1 MGHPATAADELP
13 PHVLIFPL
21 PMQGH
26 INSMLKLAELLC
38 LSNIQVTMLL
48 STYTHG
54 RLRRHANIESRFSR
68 YAGFRVVSITDG
80 LPEDHPRSGERTM
93 EIVMSLLKVGGA
105 EFRKLMETTDALSDG
120 GSRRRV
126 SCLIMDGVLSFA
138 IPVVEELGIPFIY
151 FRTVGACSFWA
162 NYSFKEV
169 IEAGEVPLKGKD
181 EDKHE
186 FWKKEELDLI
196 VTSVPGM
203 EGYLRRRDLPAFS
216 RVSDVNDPG
225 FQTIIRE
232 TRRTALSK
240 GLILNSFEDLE
251 GPIMD
256 QIRKPI
262 PNVYSIGPLH
272 THLKARLESEKK
284 ETSPASS
291 SFWEEDRSS
300 ITWLDSQQARSVIYV
315 SFGSVTLLTKN
326 ELLEFWYGLVNS
338 GHRFL
343 WVMRP
348 DSIIG
353 GDKDNP
359 IPVELEEGTKE
370 RGYLAG
376 WVPQDEVLA
385 HSSVAA
391 FFTHSGWNS
400 TLESV
405 AAGMPMLCWPYFA
418 DQTINS
424 RFVSEVWKVG
434 LDMKDTCDRL
444 IVEKMVRDVMGERR
458 DEFLER
464 AGRLAELANKAV
476 SEGGTSYTNLNRL
489 IEFIKS
495 SV

>member
-1 MGHPATAADELP
+1 MGTNTELP

-26 INSMLKLAELLC
+26 INSMLKLAELFC
-38 LSNIQVTMLL
+38 LSNLHVTMLL
-48 STYTHG
+48 SEYTHG

-68 YAGFRVVSITDG
+68 YPGFRVATIPDG
-80 LPEDHPRSGERTM
+80 LPEDHPRVGERTM

-120 GSRRRV
+120 GARRRV
-126 SCLIMDGVLSFA
+126 TCLIMDGVLSFA
-138 IPVVEELGIPFIY
+138 VPVAEEMGIPFIY

-162 NYSFKEV
+162 NFCFKDV
-169 IEAGEVPLKGKD
+169 IEAGEAPLKGKD
-181 EDKHE
+181 EGKHE
-186 FWKKEELDLI
+186 YWKKEELDLM

-203 EGYLRRRDLPAFS
+203 EGYLRRRDLPAFC
-216 RVSDVNDPG
+216 RVNDVNDPG

-232 TRRTALSK
+232 TRRTALSR

-251 GPIMD
+251 GPILD

-262 PNVYSIGPLH
+262 PNLYSIGPLH
-272 THLKARLESEKK
+272 THLKARLESQKSE
-284 ETSPASS
+284 ESSLPSS
-291 SFWEEDRSS
+291 SFYEEDRSS
-300 ITWLDSQQARSVIYV
+300 MSWLDSQPPKSVLYV
-315 SFGSVTLLTKN
+315 SFGSVTLLTRD

-338 GHRFL
+338 GHKFL

-348 DSIIG
+348 DSIV
-353 GDKDNP
+353 GDNKDNP
-359 IPVELEEGTKE
+359 IPAELEEATKE
-370 RGYLAG
+370 RGYLVG
-376 WVPQDEVLA
+376 WVPQNEVLA
-385 HSSVAA
+385 HPSVGA

-400 TLESV
+400 TLEGI
-405 AAGMPMLCWPYFA
+405 AAVMPMICWPYFA

-434 LDMKDTCDRL
+434 LDMKDSCDRV
-444 IVEKMVRDVMGERR
+444 IVEKTVRDIMEVRR

-464 AGRLAELANKAV
+464 ALHMAELAKKSI

-489 IEFIKS
+489 IEFIRS